1 MGTGGVG
8 EGEPGS
14 TGKDIGLYLREVRYS
29 WTAGEEDG
37 VTRIAD
43 SKDCVT
49 E

>member
-1 MGTGGVG
+1 MGTGEVG
-8 EGEPGS
+8 EGEPCS
-14 TGKDIGLYLREVRYS
+14 TGEDIGLYLREVKYS

-43 SKDCVT
+43 SKDWVT